1 MLGSSSGSAV
11 FGRGMLFDI
20 PYTADWADIG
30 KRRQEQVDKS
40 NMLENKR
47 RLDWDHKVGD
57 KVLIVKKG
65 IIRKIEVPND
75 GPYTI
80 TQVHTN
86 GTVRIQ
92 RGASSERLHI
102 RRLHPYFEK

>member
-65 IIRKIEVPND
+65 IIRNIENPN

-92 RGASSERLHI
+92 RGAISERIHI
-102 RRLHPYFEK
+102 RKLHPYFEK